1 MFNEAQGGK
10 IQINKMF
17 VNKCLGLAFRV
28 KYECLKELMQK
39 FLTFT
44 SENKT
49 HFSFYK

>member
-1 MFNEAQGGK
+1 
-10 IQINKMF
+10 
-17 VNKCLGLAFRV
+17 V

-49 HFSFYK
+49 HFSFYKWCAKNGFNAQKSCTKTYKRKH